1 MAEKIIFGQF
11 DSEKLGLMLTERS
24 APLPEEKRV
33 IENIP
38 FSDGVEDYSQIFGKF
53 FNERE
58 LNYTFVKMDAN
69 YDERKQL
76 EAKIKHLAS
85 SYNYVELYDTHDL
98 GYYFKAKLMS
108 ATFVNDAQNQMLT
121 CQLGFKAQ
129 PYMYRN
135 NDSYEDVW
143 DSFNFDVDIA
153 QIYDF
158 NVQSYLKTFLVIP
171 EAMKVEPIFELIS
184 GEVTLKMNEYSK
196 VLKVGKN
203 ATPYIVFD
211 GVFNEFSLIGHG
223 RVKIHYDRGE
233 MR

>member
-1 MAEKIIFGQF
+1 MGEKIIFGQF
-11 DSEKLGLMLTERS
+11 DSEKLGLLLTVRS

-58 LNYTFVKMDAN
+58 INYTFVKMNAN
-69 YDERKQL
+69 YDERRQL

-85 SYNYVELYDTHDL
+85 PYNYTELYDTHDL

-108 ATFVNDAQNQMLT
+108 ATFVNDAQFQTLT

-135 NDSYEDVW
+135 NDSYDDVW

-158 NVQSYLKTFLVIP
+158 NVQRHLKALLVIP
-171 EAMKVEPIFELIS
+171 EAMKVEPVFELIS
-184 GEVTLKMNEYSK
+184 GEVKLEMAGYSK
-196 VLKVGKN
+196 VLKIGKN

-211 GVFNEFSLIGHG
+211 KVFNEFNLIGNG
-223 RVKIHYDRGE
+223 RVKVHYDRGE